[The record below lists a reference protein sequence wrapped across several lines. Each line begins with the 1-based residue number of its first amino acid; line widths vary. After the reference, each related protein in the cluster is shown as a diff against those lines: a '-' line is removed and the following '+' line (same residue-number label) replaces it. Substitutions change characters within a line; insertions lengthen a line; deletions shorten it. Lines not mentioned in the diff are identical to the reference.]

1 MISPSNRLAPLGI
14 IAFWLLVM
22 AAVYVGIT
30 HFSKTKPQVVASLG
44 ELVLTR
50 DRDGHF
56 YADGDVNGQS
66 VRFLVDTG
74 ASLVV
79 INQALA
85 NRAGLTTGE
94 PTIFHTANGQLNGYA
109 APNAVV
115 RIGPLTITN
124 IRVGVGLNTG
134 FGAQALLGQNF
145 LSKFD
150 VSIRENVMILR
161 KN

>member
-1 MISPSNRLAPLGI
+1 MISLSNRLAPLII
-14 IAFWLLVM
+14 IAFWLVVM
-22 AAVYVGIT
+22 AMVYTGIT
-30 HFSKTKPQVVASLG
+30 HFSKAKPQVVSSLG

-50 DRDGHF
+50 ERDGHF

-79 INQALA
+79 IDQALA
-85 NRAGLTTGE
+85 NRAGLDTGE
-94 PTIFHTANGQLNGYA
+94 PMIFNTANGQLKGYA

-115 RIGPLTITN
+115 RIGPLTISN
-124 IRVGVGLNTG
+124 IRVGVGLNAG

-150 VSIRENVMILR
+150 VSISGQEMILR
-161 KN
+161 KR